1 MINHP
6 LQYSEKLD
14 KKSLE
19 AIIEGSLEI
28 LRTKGLIIQSEE
40 CCTILGEAG
49 AEVSFE
55 NRLVRFGA
63 EMVMD
68 NISKIRPEWTL
79 YARNPKKNVTIG
91 GANLVVAPGYGSAF
105 VADIEGRRREAKMA
119 DFENLAYMSY
129 ISETID
135 ITGGLLVEP
144 NNISPALRP
153 LEITRALI
161 KNSDKPFMGSV
172 TGKEGARES
181 LEMARIV
188 FGDIE
193 EKPCM
198 IGLININSPL
208 RLDYQ
213 MAEALI
219 TYCRAGQPILLTPGI
234 MMGIN
239 APVTV
244 AGAIC
249 QAFAELL
256 GCATLAQML
265 RPGCPVIIGLGG
277 VGSDLRNGSTG
288 FGRPENALAIQ
299 MGAQIARYLRIPFR
313 CSAAV
318 TGARRPD
325 CRSGYERMLT
335 AITAYNAGAHFCLQ
349 AAGILDSINMMS
361 YEQYVIDIEI
371 WSYIKRFAEPV
382 VVDEE
387 TIGLD
392 VVDYTTESYLTSGHT
407 VKHMRDQIFIPALT
421 NPDNYEAWWASDAK
435 DVVFHAAERVRDIL
449 RDIQRPRLDE
459 DVEKELAKYVSE
471 RRKTLEKVR

>member
-1 MINHP
+1 MIHHP
-6 LQYSEKLD
+6 SQYSEKLD
-14 KKSLE
+14 KKSLDN
-19 AIIEGSLEI
+19 IIEGSLEI
-28 LRTKGLIIQSEE
+28 LRTKGLIIQSEQA
-40 CCTILGEAG
+40 CDILAKAG
-49 AEVSFE
+49 AEVSLAD
-55 NRLVRFGA
+55 RLVRFPG
-63 EMVMD
+63 EMVMGS
-68 NISKIRPEWTL
+68 ISKIPPEWTL
-79 YARNPKKNVTIG
+79 YARNPKRNVTIG
-91 GANLVVAPGYGSAF
+91 GNNLVVAPGYGSAF
-105 VADIEGRRREAKMA
+105 VADIEGRRRTAKMS

-129 ISETID
+129 VSNVID

-144 NNISPALRP
+144 NNILPALRP
-153 LEITRALI
+153 LEITQALI

-172 TGKEGARES
+172 AGKEGAKES
-181 LEMARIV
+181 LEIARIV
-188 FGDIE
+188 FGAIE
-193 EKPCM
+193 EKPCVV
-198 IGLININSPL
+198 GLININSPM
-208 RLDYQ
+208 RLDSQ

-219 TYCRAGQPILLTPGI
+219 TYCEAAQPMLLTPGI
-234 MMGIN
+234 MMGVN

-256 GCATLAQML
+256 GCATLTQVL

-277 VGSDLRNGSTG
+277 VGSDLRNVSTG
-288 FGRPENALAIQ
+288 FGRPENALAIEI
-299 MGAQIARYLRIPFR
+299 GAQIARHLKIPFR

-335 AITAYNAGAHFCLQ
+335 ALTAYNAGAHFCLQ

-392 VVDYTTESYLTSGHT
+392 VVDYTTESYLTSEHT
-407 VKHMRDQIFIPALT
+407 VKHMRDQIFTPALT
-421 NPDNYEAWWASDAK
+421 NPDNYEAWWSSDAK
-435 DVVFHAAERVRDIL
+435 DVVFHAAERAREIL
-449 RDIQRPRLDE
+449 KDIQTPPLDK
-459 DVEKELAKYVSE
+459 DIEKELDKYVSE
-471 RRKTLEKVR
+471 RRKILEKVS